1 MRGREPVLHKSSWQ
15 RLERTQKY
23 VPSSDCFGPAPPH
36 KLFNRPQ
43 SGTCQWGRKL
53 HKVRAITEADIPGF
67 WETLGAVARESSFL
81 RSAEAPPFAAVQD
94 FVLGNIEAGNPQFV
108 ALADGQVVGWC
119 DIVRSTATH
128 ERHCGELGMGV
139 RSDWR
144 GRGLGRSL
152 LEATLAEADA
162 RGVLRV
168 ELSVHSDNPRAIALY
183 IRNGFIEEGR
193 KLRARIKGNA
203 VLDVLLMAR
212 LQPDEHWPLIGGA

>member
-1 MRGREPVLHKSSWQ
+1 
-15 RLERTQKY
+15 
-23 VPSSDCFGPAPPH
+23 
-36 KLFNRPQ
+36 
-43 SGTCQWGRKL
+43 
-53 HKVRAITEADIPGF
+53 
-67 WETLGAVARESSFL
+67 
-81 RSAEAPPFAAVQD
+81 
-94 FVLGNIEAGNPQFV
+94 
-108 ALADGQVVGWC
+108 
-119 DIVRSTATH
+119 
-128 ERHCGELGMGV
+128 MGV

-193 KLRARIKGNA
+193 KLGARIKGNA

-212 LQPDEHWPLIGGA
+212 LRPDEHWPLIGGA